1 MSNIG
6 MKSVIGVFLITSIL
20 LGGCSVKKD
29 IKNSSDIK
37 SETTKENTKQE
48 ENEETTK
55 DSPKKETEN
64 SEKTITKYVDDKVVN
79 AFINDYNSI
88 SNSSLE
94 NIKKGNI
101 KTKYFATSY
110 GYYLELLHLN
120 DTDKIN
126 ITINQTNEN
135 SASGVT
141 GMKEVFRDIVKS
153 IEPSLTDDEINSY
166 FDNLVSNEAI
176 TDSKLASLIIK
187 YVPDKELSYGHSR
200 GHIKVIAQW

>member
-6 MKSVIGVFLITSIL
+6 RKSVIGVFLITSIL

-29 IKNSSDIK
+29 IKNSSDIS
-37 SETTKENTKQE
+37 SETTKEKSKQE
-48 ENEETTK
+48 ESAEATK
-55 DSPKKETEN
+55 DSSKKETEN
-64 SEKTITKYVDDKVVN
+64 PQKTVTKYVDDKVVN
-79 AFINDYNSI
+79 AFINDYNSK

-94 NIKKGNI
+94 DIKKGNI

-110 GYYLELLHLN
+110 GYYLELLHAN

-126 ITINQTNEN
+126 VTINQTNEN
-135 SASGVT
+135 SASGVA

-153 IEPSLTDDEINSY
+153 IETSLTDDEINSY
-166 FDNLVSNEAI
+166 FNNLVSNEAI
-176 TDSKLASLIIK
+176 TDSNLASLIIK

-200 GHIKVIAQW
+200 GHIKVIAQ

>member
-6 MKSVIGVFLITSIL
+6 RKSVIGVFLITSIL

-29 IKNSSDIK
+29 IKNSYDIS
-37 SETTKENTKQE
+37 SETTKENSKQE
-48 ENEETTK
+48 ESAETTK
-55 DSPKKETEN
+55 DSSKKETEN
-64 SEKTITKYVDDKVVN
+64 PEKTVTKYVDDKVVN

-88 SNSSLE
+88 SNSSLKD
-94 NIKKGNI
+94 IKKGNI

-110 GYYLELLHLN
+110 GYYLELLHAN

-126 ITINQTNEN
+126 VTINQTNEN
-135 SASGVT
+135 SASGVA

-153 IEPSLTDDEINSY
+153 IETSLTDDEINSY
-166 FDNLVSNEAI
+166 FNNLVSNEAI
-176 TDSKLASLIIK
+176 TDSNLASLIIK

-200 GHIKVIAQW
+200 GHIKVIAQ

>member
-29 IKNSSDIK
+29 IKNSSDIS
-37 SETTKENTKQE
+37 SETTKENSKQE
-48 ENEETTK
+48 ESAETTK
-55 DSPKKETEN
+55 DSSKKETEN
-64 SEKTITKYVDDKVVN
+64 PEKTVTKYVDDKVVN
-79 AFINDYNSI
+79 AFINDYNSK

-94 NIKKGNI
+94 DIKKGNI

-110 GYYLELLHLN
+110 GYYLELLHAN

-126 ITINQTNEN
+126 VTINQTNEN
-135 SASGVT
+135 SASGVA

-153 IEPSLTDDEINSY
+153 IETSLTDDEINSY
-166 FDNLVSNEAI
+166 FDNLVSNESI
-176 TDSKLASLIIK
+176 TDSNLASLIIK

-200 GHIKVIAQW
+200 GHIKVIAQ

>member
-6 MKSVIGVFLITSIL
+6 RKSVIGVFLIMSIL

-29 IKNSSDIK
+29 IKNSSDIS
-37 SETTKENTKQE
+37 SETTKENSKQE
-48 ENEETTK
+48 ESAEATK
-55 DSPKKETEN
+55 DSSKKETEN
-64 SEKTITKYVDDKVVN
+64 PEKTVTKYVDDKVVN
-79 AFINDYNSI
+79 AFINDYNSK

-94 NIKKGNI
+94 DIKKGNI

-110 GYYLELLHLN
+110 GYYLELLHAN

-126 ITINQTNEN
+126 VTINQTNEN
-135 SASGVT
+135 STSGVA

-153 IEPSLTDDEINSY
+153 IETSLTDDEINSY

-176 TDSKLASLIIK
+176 TDSNLASLIIK
-187 YVPDKELSYGHSR
+187 YVPDKELSHGHSR
-200 GHIKVIAQW
+200 GHIKVIAQ

>member
-6 MKSVIGVFLITSIL
+6 MKSVIGVLLITSIL

-29 IKNSSDIK
+29 IKNSYDIS
-37 SETTKENTKQE
+37 SETTKENSKQE
-48 ENEETTK
+48 ESAETTK
-55 DSPKKETEN
+55 DSSKKETEN
-64 SEKTITKYVDDKVVN
+64 PEKTVTKYVDDKVVN
-79 AFINDYNSI
+79 AFINDYNSK

-94 NIKKGNI
+94 DIKKGNI

-110 GYYLELLHLN
+110 GYYLELLHAN

-126 ITINQTNEN
+126 VTINQTNEN
-135 SASGVT
+135 SASGVA

-153 IEPSLTDDEINSY
+153 IESSLTDDEINSY

-176 TDSKLASLIIK
+176 TDSNLASLIIK

-200 GHIKVIAQW
+200 GHIKVIAQ

>member
-6 MKSVIGVFLITSIL
+6 MKSVIGVLLITSIL

-29 IKNSSDIK
+29 IKNSYDIS
-37 SETTKENTKQE
+37 SETTKENSKQE
-48 ENEETTK
+48 ESAETTK
-55 DSPKKETEN
+55 DSSKKETEN
-64 SEKTITKYVDDKVVN
+64 PEKTVTKYVDDKVVN
-79 AFINDYNSI
+79 AFINDYNSK

-94 NIKKGNI
+94 DIKKGNI

-110 GYYLELLHLN
+110 GYYLELLHAN

-126 ITINQTNEN
+126 VTINQTNEN
-135 SASGVT
+135 SASGVA

-166 FDNLVSNEAI
+166 FDKLVSNEAI
-176 TDSKLASLIIK
+176 TDSNLASLIIK

-200 GHIKVIAQW
+200 GHIKVIAQ

>member
-29 IKNSSDIK
+29 VKNSSDIT
-37 SETTKENTKQE
+37 SETTKENSKQE
-48 ENEETTK
+48 ESAETTK
-55 DSPKKETEN
+55 DSSKKETEN
-64 SEKTITKYVDDKVVN
+64 PEKTVTKYVDDKVVN

-88 SNSSLE
+88 SNSSLKD
-94 NIKKGNI
+94 IKKGNI

-110 GYYLELLHLN
+110 GYYLELLHAN

-126 ITINQTNEN
+126 VTINQTNEN
-135 SASGVT
+135 SASGVA

-153 IEPSLTDDEINSY
+153 IETSLTDDEINSY
-166 FDNLVSNEAI
+166 FNNLVSNEAI
-176 TDSKLASLIIK
+176 TDSNLASLIIK

-200 GHIKVIAQW
+200 GHIKVIAQ